1 MYTFVTL
8 LCLFGSVIPA
18 SILNIVAYPINRK
31 WSAKISDYIVKVLAP
46 RVFKVL
52 ECYRN
57 FHFFGYRESKA
68 LLPEQFTVISNH
80 QSLLDIPAFMN
91 FFREKDIRFVAK
103 DNLER
108 HIPLVSEMLRA
119 HEHCMIPRRG
129 SPMVAMKIIEK
140 FSRRILSRKQI
151 PIIFPEGT
159 RTRDGNVGKFYSAGF
174 RKLNETT
181 GLPVA
186 VCALDG
192 GYSIRDMNRVMTSLK
207 NGCYRVKV
215 LKVFDCPR
223 DKGEEERILREAK
236 SMIQAQLEEWRLLK
250 TSQKY

>member
-1 MYTFVTL
+1 MYSFITL

-18 SILNIVAYPINRK
+18 SILNIFAYPLNKK
-31 WSAKISDYIVKVLAP
+31 WSVRISDYIVKILAP
-46 RVFKVL
+46 RVFAIL

-57 FHFFGYRESKA
+57 FHFFGYDETKKI
-68 LLPEQFTVISNH
+68 LPEKFTIISNH

-91 FFREKDIRFVAK
+91 FFRERDVRFVAK
-103 DNLER
+103 DNLSR
-108 HIPLVSEMLRA
+108 HIPLVSEMLRS
-119 HEHCMIPRRG
+119 HEHCMIPRKG
-129 SPMVAMKIIEK
+129 SPVVAMKTIEEFGK
-140 FSRRILSRKQI
+140 RALIRGQI

-174 RKLNETT
+174 RKLNEAT

-192 GYSIRDMNRVMTSLK
+192 GYELRDLKNITTKLK

-215 LKVFDCPR
+215 LKVFAAP
-223 DKGEEERILREAK
+223 KNKEEETAILDEGRKLIQRQLDDWRNLSSRAK
-236 SMIQAQLEEWRLLK
+236 
-250 TSQKY
+250 Y